1 MKYFLLLGGFA
12 GFVLAFSATISA
24 GNPVTAALLR
34 GGMGC
39 LLGALLMRGLH
50 FVFMVCVRGHI
61 EILAAEAKK
70 EEADETAETPA
81 ALNP

>member
-12 GFVLAFSATISA
+12 GFVLAFAATVST
-24 GNPVTAALLR
+24 GNPASSALLR

-70 EEADETAETPA
+70 EESAEIAETPA
-81 ALNP
+81 PLNP

>member
-12 GFVLAFSATISA
+12 GFVLAFGAGISA
-24 GNPVTAALLR
+24 GNPASSALLR

-39 LLGALLMRGLH
+39 LFGALLLRLLH

-61 EILAAEAKK
+61 EIRAAEERK
-70 EEADETAETPA
+70 ETAVKTAEPQTAP
-81 ALNP
+81 

>member
-12 GFVLAFSATISA
+12 GFVLAFAASISA
-24 GNPVTAALLR
+24 GNPASSALLR

-39 LLGALLMRGLH
+39 LLGALLLRGLH

-61 EILAAEAKK
+61 EILAAEARK
-70 EEADETAETPA
+70 ENATETSDTPA
-81 ALNP
+81 IQ

>member
-12 GFVLAFSATISA
+12 GFVLAFSASISA
-24 GNPVTAALLR
+24 GNPASGALLR

-39 LLGALLMRGLH
+39 LFGALLLRGLH

-61 EILAAEAKK
+61 EILAAEARK
-70 EEADETAETPA
+70 ETPRETTDTTA
-81 ALNP
+81 IQ